1 MIDNA
6 KMVSMVND
14 AIETA
19 EKHEGEA
26 KGVREAMLA
35 NLVDVVN
42 HTGSATMIGDDS
54 YKIIVPWCIAN
65 CSKRFCFDGEAQV
78 VMFESAED
86 CTLFM
91 TARPQTPS

>member
-1 MIDNA
+1 MSRMIYTTGPIPS
-6 KMVSMVND
+6 KYFQFLPRR
-14 AIETA
+14 
-19 EKHEGEA
+19 
-26 KGVREAMLA
+26 VREAMLA